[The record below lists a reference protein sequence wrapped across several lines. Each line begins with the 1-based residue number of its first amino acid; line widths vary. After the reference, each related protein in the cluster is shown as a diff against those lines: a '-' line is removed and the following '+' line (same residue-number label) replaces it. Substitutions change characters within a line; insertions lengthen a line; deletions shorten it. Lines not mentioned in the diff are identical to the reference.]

1 MSAFKIKFILTF
13 PDVYILENLF
23 HVKKFELSLDTH
35 KDFQPEIETCCAPL
49 FLVEK
54 IPEKTRI
61 LNVPINLS
69 MILFAFFKLLI
80 YKKIQIVLNSLNV
93 CSKF

>member
-13 PDVYILENLF
+13 PDVYILGNLL
-23 HVKKFELSLDTH
+23 HVKKFESSLDTH
-35 KDFQPEIETCCAPL
+35 KDFQPEIETCCAPW

-61 LNVPINLS
+61 LNVPIILS
-69 MILFAFFKLLI
+69 MILFAFFLI
-80 YKKIQIVLNSLNV
+80 INI
-93 CSKF
+93 

>member
-54 IPEKTRI
+54 IP
-61 LNVPINLS
+61 